1 MKHKS
6 IFSRQN
12 QTIIKLFEG
21 AGQPRKVLCF
31 VLDYAKLTHVA
42 LCCDGTG
49 KVVKNPFPVKN
60 NPAGLELL
68 LETVDKLCR
77 KHHVSR
83 EHVFFGG
90 EDCGTFALNII
101 YNLRDQGFLVVGVNA
116 ADAAKQ
122 RENHQ
127 ASTDKL
133 DLLGIANMLINKR
146 GTLAGGN
153 IGVQR
158 AMRSLTRHRK
168 QQVRWQTA
176 TGNRIHQLVDQLFP
190 GFLDE
195 RNSAVPPFSDASL
208 YLMED
213 RFSSRQI
220 ARRQDQVLLRQLRAQ
235 GLQHAD
241 QAVIRLKVYA
251 REVLKHP
258 QELSGLL
265 QSSLSCEVRLYRCLL
280 ENIQQVNREI
290 AQQLARTPAAVL
302 TSIRGIGITLAA
314 GVSAEI
320 GPVDTQPSLRRLCS
334 YAGIVPRL
342 KQTGGPEKAAV
353 IGRVSRRS
361 NRILK
366 DYVVQCGN
374 HLGLH
379 GPADLLED
387 HRRRSAGGQH
397 ADFGM
402 ARRFLRIA
410 MRLMRTGECYVPPE
424 LRHGASIEEL
434 REYYLQLWPKLLDKW
449 VKAKAVETAFA
460 SGNPLGQWRNMIQ
473 EIYEIKL
480 PLPSQK

>member
-1 MKHKS
+1 MKHKN

-12 QTIIKLFEG
+12 QTILGLFEQ
-21 AGQPRKVLCF
+21 AGHPQKVLCV
-31 VLDYAKLTHVA
+31 VLDYAKLTHTG
-42 LCCDGTG
+42 LCCNGAG
-49 KVVKNPFPVKN
+49 KVLKNPFPVQN
-60 NPAGLELL
+60 TPDGLEFLIQ
-68 LETVDKLCR
+68 TVDKLCR
-77 KHHVSR
+77 KHQILK

-90 EDCGTFALNII
+90 EDCGTFALNMI
-101 YNLRDQGFLVVGVNA
+101 YNLRSRGFTVVGVNA

-146 GTLAGGN
+146 GNIAGGC
-153 IGVQR
+153 IGAQR
-158 AMRSLTRHRK
+158 ALRSLTRHRK
-168 QQVRWQTA
+168 QQVRWKTA

-208 YLMED
+208 YLMSD

-220 ARRQDQVLLRQLRAQ
+220 ARRQDRVLLRQLKAQ
-235 GLQHAD
+235 GLQLAE
-241 QAVIRLKVYA
+241 QAVIRLKTYA
-251 REVLKHP
+251 REVLEHP
-258 QELSGLL
+258 NELAGLL
-265 QSSLSCEVRLYRCLL
+265 QSSLTSEVHLYSCLAN
-280 ENIQQVNREI
+280 NIEQVNREI
-290 AQQLARTPAAVL
+290 ARQLAITPAAML
-302 TSIRGIGITLAA
+302 TTIRGIGITLAA

-320 GPVDTQPSLRRLCS
+320 GPVETQPSLRRLCS
-334 YAGIVPRL
+334 YAGIIPRL

-353 IGRVSRRS
+353 IGKVSRRS

-379 GPADLLED
+379 GPADLMED

-424 LRHGASIEEL
+424 LQHGASVEEL
-434 REYYLQLWPKLLDKW
+434 REYYLHLWPKLLDKW

-460 SGNPLGQWRNMIQ
+460 SENPLGQWRNMIQ

>member
-1 MKHKS
+1 MNHKS

-12 QTIIKLFEG
+12 QTIIQLFEG
-21 AGQPRKVLCF
+21 AGHPRKVLCF

-60 NPAGLELL
+60 NPAGPELL

-77 KHHVSR
+77 KHHVRR

-153 IGVQR
+153 IGAQR

-220 ARRQDQVLLRQLRAQ
+220 ARRQDRVLLRQLRAQ
-235 GLQHAD
+235 GLQHAEP
-241 QAVIRLKVYA
+241 AVIRLKVYA
-251 REVLKHP
+251 REVLEHP

-265 QSSLSCEVRLYRCLL
+265 QSSLSCEVRLYRCLQ
-280 ENIQQVNREI
+280 ENIQQVSREI
-290 AQQLARTPAAVL
+290 AQQLARTPAAAL
-302 TSIRGIGITLAA
+302 TSIRGVGITLAA

-320 GPVDTQPSLRRLCS
+320 GPADTQPSLRRLCS
-334 YAGIVPRL
+334 
-342 KQTGGPEKAAV
+342 
-353 IGRVSRRS
+353 
-361 NRILK
+361 
-366 DYVVQCGN
+366 
-374 HLGLH
+374 
-379 GPADLLED
+379 
-387 HRRRSAGGQH
+387 
-397 ADFGM
+397 
-402 ARRFLRIA
+402 
-410 MRLMRTGECYVPPE
+410 
-424 LRHGASIEEL
+424 
-434 REYYLQLWPKLLDKW
+434 
-449 VKAKAVETAFA
+449 
-460 SGNPLGQWRNMIQ
+460 
-473 EIYEIKL
+473 
-480 PLPSQK
+480 